1 MANEKLPDLS
11 QLTGL
16 NILTVMHDDWCL
28 LPLEQGRCT
37 CNPEFGGI
45 VQVTDDNAEAVAN
58 QISKDNERTAQ
69 LRRASRN

>member
-11 QLTGL
+11 RLTGL

-28 LPLEQGRCT
+28 LLLQQGECN
-37 CNPEFGGI
+37 CNPDYGGI
-45 VQVTDDNAEAVAN
+45 VQVTDDNAEAVAK